1 MAQRKKNQK
10 HQNSVRLLGRGDRLF
25 KIWKTSPH
33 LFASPHT
40 LPKAGLILHIVL
52 YKSIHPLE
60 APILPQQVPRP
71 FKCVVLDIQAM
82 GGMGSW
88 RGCPILQLQCW
99 HQGHCGSEV
108 APSSSL
114 LVLTHPQESGALQ
127 FALVLSANKT
137 SLTGNQQ
144 LLQNGAIFFTPTFHH
159 CV

>member
-1 MAQRKKNQK
+1 MAQRKKKEK

-82 GGMGSW
+82 GGWG
-88 RGCPILQLQCW
+88 RGGAAPFCRYSVGIRGTVDQKLLQAAACWYSHILRRV
-99 HQGHCGSEV
+99 GHCNFHWSC
-108 APSSSL
+108 L
-114 LVLTHPQESGALQ
+114 LTKPV
-127 FALVLSANKT
+127 
-137 SLTGNQQ
+137 
-144 LLQNGAIFFTPTFHH
+144 
-159 CV
+159 